1 MSALVDW
8 SYSDIEE
15 MLNYI
20 NPSCSRDD
28 WVKIGMSIYDYF
40 GPDGLNLFLD
50 WSSKGSNYNR
60 KDAVAT
66 YNSFSRHG
74 GISIGSLVKAAK
86 ENGWTFS
93 KERTQPTEEE
103 LKQRAEWR
111 LKREAQ
117 IKQQQ
122 EAKMAEQSQK
132 AVKAGELIAR
142 LPVLTEHHYLEY
154 KQVKAYSLK
163 DYNGSLCM
171 PIFDIKNDKVISYQT
186 VTETVTPDGDTGFEK
201 RMMKGARK
209 KGGYFCIPSGT
220 LHCSDF
226 FYVAE
231 GYATAA
237 TIHEVTEK
245 PVVVCMDCGN
255 IETVV
260 EGLKTRCPDADIVIC
275 ADNDWHSEKNPGLT
289 EARKCQKK
297 HHTDITYPKFTTEQI
312 EDFNARGIKPTDFND
327 LRTVLDYSDEQ
338 IKTTLDTVEVYQKPE
353 IDYDNIEMFP
363 DKKNGGKVLK
373 GTRDNLE
380 VLLNLHGWTVRYN
393 ECTKNLEFNIGQN
406 FSTANDLNCNEAEI
420 ISVANKFGLP
430 TGNIHD
436 YLVVIG
442 DKNRYNPFADY
453 ITSKPW
459 DGIKRVWKFIRTL
472 HIKPEDQV
480 YVVYPDGHKES
491 LYEMLTFRWLLGAA
505 KAPFCSKYGFA
516 MQGCLVLQGKQ
527 GIGKTRWGKRL
538 MPEEFIEKGIY
549 KEGLT
554 LREGNKDDIKAAISC
569 AIGELGELDGI
580 IKKTEVT
587 SLKNF
592 VTLQRDEIRLPY
604 DRNHRSIPRQT
615 ALFATVNSD
624 NFLRDDENR
633 RFWVIPVDWIDN
645 ETEFDMQQIWAELY
659 YYVSQNHD
667 VVYLTPEEKSALNS
681 NNEKFEVS
689 TQIEDLINSLPWDTT
704 PKDQWYAMTVY
715 QVLVMVG
722 ANLADKSAQTQAG
735 ILIKKRNGNMKIG
748 PIGKARLRYV
758 AVPARTSC
766 ITNNTLKINGQSIEL
781 WKNVVA
787 RQNRQGDHLQ
797 SP

>member
-1 MSALVDW
+1 MSALPDW

-20 NPSCSRDD
+20 DPSCARDD
-28 WVKIGMSIYDYF
+28 WVRIGMSIYDYF

-103 LKQRAEWR
+103 LKLRAEWR

-142 LPVLTEHHYLEY
+142 LPALAEHHYLDY

-163 DYNGSLCM
+163 DYNGSVCM
-171 PIFDIKNDKVISYQT
+171 PIYDIKNDKVISYQT
-186 VTETVTPDGDTGFEK
+186 ITETVTPDGDTGFEK
-201 RMMKGARK
+201 RMMRGARK
-209 KGGYFCIPSGT
+209 KGGYFYIPSGT
-220 LHCSDF
+220 LRCSDF

-289 EARKCQKK
+289 EARKVQQVY
-297 HHTDITYPKFTTEQI
+297 HSDITYPYFTSQQI
-312 EDFNARGIKPTDFND
+312 EDFKSREIKPTDFND
-327 LRTVLDYSDEQ
+327 LKTVLNFSDEQ
-338 IKTTLDTVEVYQKPE
+338 IKTMLDTVEVYQKPE

-363 DKKNGGKVLK
+363 DKKKGGKVLK
-373 GTRDNLE
+373 GTRENLE
-380 VLLNLHGWTVRYN
+380 TMLHLLGWSVKYN
-393 ECTKNLEFNIGQN
+393 ECTKKLEINTGN
-406 FSTANDLNCNEAEI
+406 DFSTTNNLDCNEAEI
-420 ISVANKFGLP
+420 ISAANKFDLP

-436 YLVVIG
+436 FLINIG
-442 DKNRYNPFADY
+442 DRNRYNPFADY

-459 DGIKRVWKFIRTL
+459 DGIPRVKDFIHTL
-472 HIKPEDQV
+472 HIKEENQI
-480 YVVYPDGHKES
+480 YITYADGTKQS
-491 LYEMLTFRWLLGAA
+491 FYDMLILRWFYGAVT
-505 KAPFCSKYGFA
+505 APFCSKYGFS

-527 GIGKTRWGKRL
+527 GIGKSRWGKHL
-538 MPEEFIEKGIY
+538 VPKEFVEKGIY

-554 LREGNKDDIKAAISC
+554 IREGNKDDIKAAISC

-592 VTLQRDEIRLPY
+592 LTLQRDELRSPY
-604 DRNHRSIPRQT
+604 GKYEKSMPRQ
-615 ALFATVNSD
+615 AVYLATVNSD
-624 NFLRDDENR
+624 GFLRDDENR
-633 RFWVIPVDWIDN
+633 RFWIVPVESIDN
-645 ETEFDMQQIWAELY
+645 DSEFDMQQVWAELH
-659 YYVSQNHD
+659 YYVTHNPGA
-667 VVYLTPEEKSALNS
+667 VYLTNEEKEILFD
-681 NNEKFEVS
+681 NNQKFEVS

-715 QVLVMVG
+715 QALLMVG
-722 ANLADKSAQTQAG
+722 ANLNDKSIQIQAG
-735 ILIKKRNGNMKIG
+735 ILIKRRNGNMKLG
-748 PIGKARLRYV
+748 PIGKSRIRLV
-758 AVPARTSC
+758 AVPAKPSW
-766 ITNNTLKINGQSIEL
+766 INSGGLKIDGQQIEL
-781 WKNVVA
+781 WKNVAA
-787 RQNRQGDHLQ
+787 RVGKTR
-797 SP
+797 

>member
-1 MSALVDW
+1 MSALPDW
-8 SYSDIEE
+8 SSSDIEE
-15 MLNYI
+15 MLSYI
-20 NPSCSRDD
+20 NPSCSRDE
-28 WVKIGMSIYDYF
+28 WVRIGMSIYDYL
-40 GPDGLNLFLD
+40 GPSGRDLFLD
-50 WSSKGSNYNR
+50 WSSRGSSYNR
-60 KDAVAT
+60 KDAIAV
-66 YNSFSRHG
+66 YNSFSQHG
-74 GISIGSLVKAAK
+74 GVSIGTLVKTAK
-86 ENGWTFS
+86 DGGWKFS
-93 KERTQPTEEE
+93 KERKEPTEEE
-103 LKQRAEWR
+103 LRQRTEWR
-111 LKREAQ
+111 KKREEQ
-117 IKQQQ
+117 IRKQQ
-122 EAKMAEQSQK
+122 EAKMAEQTKK
-132 AVKAGELIAR
+132 AEKAGEVIAR
-142 LPVLTEHHYLEY
+142 LPVLTEHHYLEL
-154 KQVKAYSLK
+154 KQVGAYSLK
-163 DYNGSLCM
+163 NFDGSLCM
-171 PIFDIKNDKVISYQT
+171 PIYDINTDNVISYQT
-186 VTETVTPDGDTGFEK
+186 VTEVVTPDGDTRYEK
-201 RMMKGARK
+201 RLMKGARK
-209 KGGYFCIPSGT
+209 KGGYFCIPSG
-220 LHCSDF
+220 CIQQSDF

-231 GYATAA
+231 GYATGA
-237 TIHEVTEK
+237 TIHEVTGK
-245 PVVVCMDCGN
+245 PVVVCIDCGN
-255 IETVV
+255 IDPVVSGLRKRFQESTITV
-260 EGLKTRCPDADIVIC
+260 C
-275 ADNDWHSEKNPGLT
+275 ADNDWSNKDNPGLT
-289 EARKCQKK
+289 EARKIQQTY
-297 HHTDITYPKFTTEQI
+297 HTDIVYPQFTLKQT
-312 EDFNARGIKPTDFND
+312 EDFTARGIKPSDFND
-327 LRTVLDYSDEQ
+327 LRSVLDYSDEQ
-338 IKTTLDTVEVYQKPE
+338 IRTVIDTVETYQKPE

-363 DKKNGGKVLK
+363 DKKNGGKVLR

-380 VLLNLHGWTVRYN
+380 VLLNLHHWTVRYN

-442 DKNRYNPFADY
+442 DNNRYNPFADY

-459 DGIKRVWKFIRTL
+459 DGTSRVRDFIRTL

-480 YVVYPDGHKES
+480 YITYPDGRKES
-491 LYEMLTFRWLLGAA
+491 LYEMLAFRWLLGAV

-538 MPEEFIEKGIY
+538 LPEEFVEKGIY

-592 VTLQRDEIRLPY
+592 ITLQRDEIRLPY
-604 DRNHRSIPRQT
+604 DRNHRSIPRQL
-615 ALFATVNSD
+615 ALLATVNSE

-659 YYVSQNHD
+659 YYVSQD
-667 VVYLTPEEKSALNS
+667 PDSVYLTPEEKAALSN

-704 PKDQWYAMTVY
+704 PKDQWYAMTIY

-748 PIGKARLRYV
+748 PIGKSRLRLV
-758 AVPARTSC
+758 AVPARASC
-766 ITNNTLKINGQSIEL
+766 ITSNTLKINGQSIEL

-787 RQNRQGDHLQ
+787 RQNRQGDHL
-797 SP
+797 